1 MLYHRAPTGAR
12 LVKGRAMAFQPI
24 AGTMQKLLLPIKNLF
39 LLLAATSLAVM
50 MFLTALDVGL
60 RYIFNRPISGAL
72 ELVEYL
78 MAVLVPFALTIT
90 AFNKAHIGVELI
102 MERFSQKVRR
112 YVACATHLAVATLY
126 ALITWQSL
134 MYIFEQRDS
143 GMTSAVLLIPN
154 YPFVASLTAAFALL
168 SLIALMHFIEKFTE
182 VVSQWTHS

>member
-1 MLYHRAPTGAR
+1 
-12 LVKGRAMAFQPI
+12 
-24 AGTMQKLLLPIKNLF
+24 MQKFLSPVKTLF
-39 LLLAATSLAVM
+39 LVLAAGSLALM
-50 MFLTALDVGL
+50 MFLTAVDVGL

-78 MAVLVPFALTIT
+78 MAVLVPFALTVT

-102 MERFSQKVRR
+102 MERFPESVRR
-112 YVACATHLAVATLY
+112 YVACATHLMVATLY
-126 ALITWQSL
+126 SLITWQSF
-134 MYIFEQRDS
+134 MYIFEQWDS

-168 SLIALMHFIEKFTE
+168 SLIALMHFMGKVTE